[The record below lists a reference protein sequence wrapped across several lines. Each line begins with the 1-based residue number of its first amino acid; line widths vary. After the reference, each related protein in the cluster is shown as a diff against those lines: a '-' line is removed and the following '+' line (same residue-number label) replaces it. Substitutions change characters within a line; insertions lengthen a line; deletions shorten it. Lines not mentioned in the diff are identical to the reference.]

1 MPSDPT
7 LMKSRRPQI
16 CLGTLPQS
24 HFAMAH
30 PFTTKSLRFTTMT
43 TVGRKAVQL
52 ATAHWPLPTVVGQ
65 WLYRNS
71 LELRRAHRA
80 SSRPSFRLLAFVTP
94 SRTAAV
100 SSGVGYRLS
109 AARYRCSTISSFV
122 RPACKSRPSTPRS
135 LRILAFRVSPPTRS
149 SNWVRLDD
157 CLRVQVAFSRLGRS
171 KIVRKYESTIG

>member
-1 MPSDPT
+1 MPRDAAAITFRHGSSFYHKVAKIYYHDYSRQEGRPT
-7 LMKSRRPQI
+7 GH
-16 CLGTLPQS
+16 C
-24 HFAMAH
+24 
-30 PFTTKSLRFTTMT
+30 
-43 TVGRKAVQL
+43 
-52 ATAHWPLPTVVGQ
+52 PLFSQ

-94 SRTAAV
+94 SRNAAV
-100 SSGVGYRLS
+100 SSGVGCRLS

-149 SNWVRLDD
+149 SNWVRLVD

-171 KIVRKYESTIG
+171 KIVRKYESTIGSASSIARFPG